1 VAFVRNGQI
10 VDREA
15 LQEIIRMFEAVK
27 VALLDLDTRLQVL
40 ENDR

>member
-1 VAFVRNGQI
+1 MAFVRNGVI

-15 LQEIIRMFEAVK
+15 LQEIIRLFEVVK

-40 ENDR
+40 ENE

>member
-1 VAFVRNGQI
+1 MAFVRNGQI

-15 LQEIIRMFEAVK
+15 LQEIIRLFEVVK

-40 ENDR
+40 ENE

>member
-1 VAFVRNGQI
+1 VAFARNGQI
-10 VDREA
+10 VDKEA

-40 ENDR
+40 EHER